1 MLDRI
6 IEILNEWD
14 PIELIAIGC
23 PDDEYEPEAKA
34 ILAEMEK
41 TSDET
46 RLAKKYTIYLKL
58 HSGMAHF
65 CPIIKSVCRLPESV
79 WRLGDK
85 WRLKL
90 SLMDETRKCIEYT
103 AD

>member
-46 RLAKKYTIYLKL
+46 RLAKKIYNIFKTSFGHGAFLPDYQECL
-58 HSGMAHF
+58 
-65 CPIIKSVCRLPESV
+65 SVA
-79 WRLGDK
+79 
-85 WRLKL
+85 
-90 SLMDETRKCIEYT
+90 RKCLAVRE
-103 AD
+103 